1 MKEIT
6 KERTQVQKYTVY
18 VANDGT
24 EFNNPEEC
32 KKYDDS
38 AIGVLRAKIAK
49 LIVGKGNA
57 WEVMGG
63 YDDHEVI
70 AIKMH
75 DIHDLDTVK
84 QFFLVEHPYYATEE
98 HEEAKNAKFAIID
111 KAFKDTDCLLFGI
124 NCEGEYYFINSVGNI
139 ISNFQALTNN

>member
-1 MKEIT
+1 MKEVT
-6 KERTQVQKYTVY
+6 KEITQVQKCTVY

-24 EFNNPEEC
+24 EFNNPDEC

-38 AIGVLRAKIAK
+38 ALGVLRAKIAK

-57 WEVMGG
+57 WEVMGS
-63 YDDHEVI
+63 YDDHEVV
-70 AIKMH
+70 AVKMH

-84 QFFLVEHPYYATEE
+84 QFFLAENPYCADGK
-98 HEEAKNAKFAIID
+98 HEEFKEKQFTIMD

-124 NCEGEYYFINSVGNI
+124 NYDGEYYFINSVGNV
-139 ISNFQALTNN
+139 ISNLQALTNN

>member
-1 MKEIT
+1 MKEVT

-84 QFFLVEHPYYATEE
+84 QFFLAENPYYADGK
-98 HEEAKNAKFAIID
+98 HEEFKEKQFAIMD
-111 KAFKDTDCLLFGI
+111 KAFKDTDCLLFGV

-139 ISNFQALTNN
+139 ISNLQALTNN

>member
-1 MKEIT
+1 MKEVT

-38 AIGVLRAKIAK
+38 ALGVLKAKITK

-57 WEVMGG
+57 WEVMGS
-63 YDDHEVI
+63 YDEHEVV
-70 AIKMH
+70 AVKMH

-84 QFFLVEHPYYATEE
+84 QFFLAEYPYYTKEE
-98 HEEAKNAKFAIID
+98 HEEAKNAKLAIMD

-124 NCEGEYYFINSVGNI
+124 NCDGEYYFINSVGNV
-139 ISNFQALTNN
+139 ISNLQALTNN